1 MGLVRWERGAA
12 GFGSASEADAPSLRL
27 AGVPSCSLGSGGEAL
42 LKARLSL
49 GAVTVL
55 VRLSSP
61 PRGQLSGEELQLAR
75 NESTPASLSAPRWG
89 PAVPAVT
96 RRGWQRPAEAKI
108 IIFLIYF
115 FSSPA
120 SLTSFAAGCSAQP
133 M

>member
-1 MGLVRWERGAA
+1 MGLVRWEREAA
-12 GFGSASEADAPSLRL
+12 GFGSSSEAAAPSLRL
-27 AGVPSCSLGSGGEAL
+27 AAFPSCSLWAL
-42 LKARLSL
+42 EVKLSLKRLSL

-61 PRGQLSGEELQLAR
+61 PRGQLSGEELQLAH

-96 RRGWQRPAEAKI
+96 WRGWQRPAEAKI
-108 IIFLIYF
+108 IFFLIYF

>member
-1 MGLVRWERGAA
+1 M
-12 GFGSASEADAPSLRL
+12 
-27 AGVPSCSLGSGGEAL
+27 SCS
-42 LKARLSL
+42 KVLSL

-61 PRGQLSGEELQLAR
+61 PRGQLSGEELQLAH

-89 PAVPAVT
+89 PAVLTVT
-96 RRGWQRPAEAKI
+96 RRGWQHPAEAKI
-108 IIFLIYF
+108 IFFLIYF